1 MIFPDSLPSPL
12 RSGYGFKPENNIIRT
27 EMVSGRAR
35 QRVAYTSV
43 PTYSDLSWIL
53 TAVQAQLFEAF
64 AAEVGGDWFSLK
76 LKAPTGF
83 YYQDCRF
90 TETPNGPELIGRD
103 LWGFKVRA
111 ELKDRPML
119 DESYALVPGMVMMQ
133 DILDVAINQEWPD
146 VNS

>member
-1 MIFPDSLPSPL
+1 MQFPDSLPTPL
-12 RSGYGFKPENNIIRT
+12 RSGYGFSPENNIVRT
-27 EMVSGRAR
+27 QMVSGRAR

-43 PTYSDLSWIL
+43 PTYNNLSWLL
-53 TAVQAQLFEAF
+53 TAVGAQLFEAF

-90 TETPNGPELIGRD
+90 METPAGPDLVGRD
-103 LWGFKVRA
+103 LWGYRVKV

-119 DESYALVPGMVMMQ
+119 DSSYALVPGMVMMQ
-133 DILDVAINQEWPD
+133 DILDVAINSIWPE
-146 VNS
+146 S